1 MKNVIATLALG
12 FLAACQAAP
21 AEVRR
26 GGVTLPRA
34 WIERAERGPDD
45 GNADLSWTP
54 GEACEALAHA
64 LADRDP
70 IEALRF
76 ARKGAAWGDGEC
88 ALLYLSLVESRQA
101 SLSQRVLGR
110 LFLEDLAARRALRSR
125 SGRDVRAELH
135 YRLMAAWRTAEP
147 RDPER
152 VRTNLDAF
160 LRSSPPED
168 LRRSTLVAQAMRETP
183 PQPEP
188 APGGGDGWAVR
199 RDVEI
204 SYRDEESR
212 ETLLEVTAWAG
223 GNDRLWQ
230 AAGVLAFLV
239 NDRGEPSMRGT
250 ALWIRNLSAR
260 TVIYS
265 APEAA
270 RVHRE
275 LAPGQEELVPL
286 VPGRDA
292 TGVALTVRFRTRF

>member
-1 MKNVIATLALG
+1 MKNAIATLSLG
-12 FLAACQAAP
+12 LLAACQAAP

-34 WIERAERGPDD
+34 WIERAERGRDD

-54 GEACEALAHA
+54 GEACEALARA
-64 LADRDP
+64 LVDRDP

-76 ARKGAAWGDGEC
+76 ARKGAAGGDGEC
-88 ALLYLSLVESRQA
+88 ALLYLSLVESREA

-110 LFLEDLAARRALRSR
+110 LFLEDLAGRGPLRSR

-135 YRLMAAWRTAEP
+135 YRLMAAWKTAEP

-152 VRTNLDAF
+152 VRSNLEAF
-160 LRSSPPED
+160 LNSAPPAD
-168 LRRSTLVAQAMRETP
+168 LRRSALVAEAMRETP
-183 PQPEP
+183 PRAEP
-188 APGGGDGWAVR
+188 APGGGDGWTVR

-212 ETLLEVTAWAG
+212 ESILEVTAWAG

-260 TVIYS
+260 PVVYS
-265 APEAA
+265 APDAG

-286 VPGRDA
+286 VSGRNP
-292 TGVALTVRFRTRF
+292 TGVTLTVRFRARS